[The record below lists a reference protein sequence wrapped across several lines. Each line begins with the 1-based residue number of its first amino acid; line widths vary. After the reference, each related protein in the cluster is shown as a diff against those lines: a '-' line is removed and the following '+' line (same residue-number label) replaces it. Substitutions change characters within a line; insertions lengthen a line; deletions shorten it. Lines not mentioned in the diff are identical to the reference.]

1 MLTRKRSVWCFLFVT
16 LFNLQGTRRFRRNI
30 AIVHHFISFVKN
42 FFQKFLTPDPFCISS
57 NFLSLPHSGSFVK
70 NFFLEVLNFRFPV
83 ICGNLFRLPHL
94 VAAVKWSFLPTLWR
108 SLHRADSF
116 VRIPNKPWKVNPTL
130 HYLFTFSISPP
141 KVALIGLFSC
151 SLVNSHIIGISCSY

>member
-1 MLTRKRSVWCFLFVT
+1 MYITSSRLSRTFFRS
-16 LFNLQGTRRFRRNI
+16 
-30 AIVHHFISFVKN
+30 
-42 FFQKFLTPDPFCISS
+42 FLTPDPFCISS
-57 NFLSLPHSGSFVK
+57 NFLGLPHSERFVK

-94 VAAVKWSFLPTLWR
+94 VAAVKWFCLPTLWR

-141 KVALIGLFSC
+141 KVALIGLFS
-151 SLVNSHIIGISCSY
+151 SSSANSHIITISFSYCFFYSFPSLSSFLLFTGSF